1 MVAYK
6 DKWFVMILERT
17 QLLVAENR
25 KRSYRT
31 ALINQR
37 PYAMCRYER
46 RHRQQSSKHV
56 TLVSD
61 RFPEM
66 GSRGFG

>member
-1 MVAYK
+1 MVGNDSGAHTIVSCWK
-6 DKWFVMILERT
+6 PQT
-17 QLLVAENR
+17 
-25 KRSYRT
+25 
-31 ALINQR
+31 
-37 PYAMCRYER
+37 PYAICRHEH
-46 RHRQQSSKHV
+46 RHRQQISKYF